1 MKNINL
7 QKHLLYIIAV
17 FALISGGCQGNDKL
31 LSETKGADGSPIPP
45 DTLIS
50 ISLSET
56 LGQWF
61 TLEISADGETVYTP
75 TKYNGY
81 DRTNLPPQGVPVKSR
96 ISREQLEEIIR
107 EFESQK
113 FFSLY
118 DSYKQGESG
127 CDSRV
132 FDAGVRTVS
141 ITIGGRKKFVRW
153 DGCMK
158 DGKNIPPEFFAVFDK
173 IDEVTHRE
181 Q

>member
-1 MKNINL
+1 MKN
-7 QKHLLYIIAV
+7 YIFCIVAL

-31 LSETKGADGSPIPP
+31 LLETKGADGSRISP

-50 ISLSET
+50 VSLSET

-75 TKYNGY
+75 TKFNGY
-81 DRTNLPPQGVPVKSR
+81 NRENIPPQGVPVESR

-107 EFESQK
+107 EFENQK

-118 DSYKQGESG
+118 NSYKQGESG

-132 FDAGVRTVS
+132 FDAGVITIS
-141 ITIGGRKKFVRW
+141 ITIGGRKKFVHW

-173 IDEVTHRE
+173 IDEVTSRK

>member
-1 MKNINL
+1 MKN
-7 QKHLLYIIAV
+7 YIFCIVAL

-31 LSETKGADGSPIPP
+31 LLETKGADGSRISP

-50 ISLSET
+50 VSLSET

-75 TKYNGY
+75 TKFNGY
-81 DRTNLPPQGVPVKSR
+81 NRENIPPQGVPVESR

-107 EFESQK
+107 EFENQK

-118 DSYKQGESG
+118 NSYKQGENG

-132 FDAGVRTVS
+132 FDAGVITIS
-141 ITIGGRKKFVRW
+141 ITIGGRKKFVHW

-173 IDEVTHRE
+173 IDEVTSRK